1 MFSFCKI
8 GGLARVFC
16 SALQLDTRQR
26 QVGRFDTQPQPTWEV
41 CTPEGRFLGG
51 IEGFGTFSWRD
62 LKFGTRRRA
71 KLEVWYPQKPSG
83 QIATRHFSERREP
96 NRQSWQK
103 SGYQTSSF
111 AKIWAGNRTGGTK
124 PPTLADGTQMKRGR
138 PAVLLPR
145 EGGYGGADY
154 GEGGAHE
161 DDPA

>member
-41 CTPEGRFLGG
+41 WYPGG
-51 IEGFGTFSWRD
+51 PFSRRD
-62 LKFGTRRRA
+62 RA
-71 KLEVWYPQKPSG
+71 VWYLFVARPQVWYPPSG
-83 QIATRHFSERREP
+83 ESRGLVPAKAFRANRDQAFLRASGTKSPKLTEIGVPNLEFRQNSGWKP
-96 NRQSWQK
+96 NR
-103 SGYQTSSF
+103 
-111 AKIWAGNRTGGTK
+111 GTK

-138 PAVLLPR
+138 TAALLPR

-161 DDPA
+161 DDPT